1 MKLARVIGNVVAT
14 LKDPCFK
21 GHKVLI
27 VQPIDEMGNDISQ
40 SFLSCDT
47 VNAGPGD
54 IVLVEQEG
62 NAARQLLGTQD
73 DPFHSVIVG
82 VVDKVCTLSAAPDVK
97 GTVVS
102 AKKMGVEEA

>member
-1 MKLARVIGNVVAT
+1 MKLARVMGNVVAT
-14 LKDPCFK
+14 CKAPSYK

-27 VQPIDEMGNDISQ
+27 VQPVDEKGNDIST

-54 IVLVEQEG
+54 LVLVEQEG
-62 NAARQLLGTQD
+62 NAARQLLGTRE

-82 VVDKVCTLSAAPDVK
+82 IVDKVYTSKED
-97 GTVVS
+97 
-102 AKKMGVEEA
+102 

>member
-14 LKDPCFK
+14 RKHPCFK
-21 GHKVLI
+21 GHKIMI
-27 VQPIDEMGNDISQ
+27 VQPVDENGEDTAQ

-54 IVLVEQEG
+54 LVLVQQEG
-62 NAARQLLGTQD
+62 NSARELLGTSK

-82 VVDKVCTLSAAPDVK
+82 IVDS
-97 GTVVS
+97 VS
-102 AKKMGVEEA
+102 IDRQGRKT

>member
-14 LKDPCFK
+14 RKHDCFQ
-21 GHKVLI
+21 GHKILM
-27 VQPIDEMGNDISQ
+27 VQPVDEYGEDSGP

-54 IVLVEQEG
+54 LVLVQQEG
-62 NAARQLLGTQD
+62 NTARELLGTPQ

-82 VVDKVCTLSAAPDVK
+82 IVDAVAIDRE
-97 GTVVS
+97 G
-102 AKKMGVEEA
+102 KKN

>member
-14 LKDPCFK
+14 KKHDCFR
-21 GHKVLI
+21 GHKILM
-27 VQPIDEMGNDISQ
+27 VQPVDEGGEDSGP

-54 IVLVEQEG
+54 LVLVEQEG
-62 NAARQLLGTQD
+62 NTARELLGTRQ

-82 VVDKVCTLSAAPDVK
+82 IVDAVAVDRDR
-97 GTVVS
+97 
-102 AKKMGVEEA
+102 KKN

>member
-14 LKDPCFK
+14 QKHPCYR
-21 GHKVLI
+21 GHKMLI
-27 VQPIDEMGNDISQ
+27 VQPVDENGADSGV

-54 IVLVEQEG
+54 LVLVEQEG
-62 NAARQLLGTQD
+62 NSARQLLGTRD

-82 VVDKVCTLSAAPDVK
+82 VVDRVES
-97 GTVVS
+97 
-102 AKKMGVEEA
+102 VEEE